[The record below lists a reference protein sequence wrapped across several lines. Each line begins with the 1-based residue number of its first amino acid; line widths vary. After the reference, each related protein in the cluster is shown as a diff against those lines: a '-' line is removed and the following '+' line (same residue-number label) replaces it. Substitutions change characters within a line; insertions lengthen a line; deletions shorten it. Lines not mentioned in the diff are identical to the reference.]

1 MFIIGRGGVKKIKIT
16 DPKTEGLTH
25 LTYKT
30 VITAVSA
37 IPAGVIVLQ
46 VRGSFVD
53 LRQVFLVIDSH
64 QQD

>member
-1 MFIIGRGGVKKIKIT
+1 MFIIGRGGVKEIKIT

-53 LRQVFLVIDSH
+53 L
-64 QQD
+64 